1 MKRLMKSWIVA
12 VALGFV
18 SIAASQTQAQAREF
32 PPGAAAAQK
41 VDLRQSASL
50 AQGLQNKHPSEYY
63 KRAAELFQTG
73 RRDDAVFVYYL
84 GQLRWRIYIKANPSL
99 PPDGDPALFDALS
112 DVMGRPINQY
122 AFGDIPILACT
133 MQAVLDFDQAYPD
146 RFTSR
151 TAKPWHRQE
160 VRRGLADLR
169 SRTLAQVESI
179 RAERLKNGLENR
191 N

>member
-1 MKRLMKSWIVA
+1 MKRLMKSWTVA
-12 VALGFV
+12 VALGFA
-18 SIAASQTQAQAREF
+18 SIAISQSQVQARESA
-32 PPGAAAAQK
+32 PGAAAAQK

-50 AQGLQNKHPSEYY
+50 ARGLENKHPSEYY

-73 RRDDAVFVYYL
+73 RRDDAVFIYYL

-99 PPDGDPALFDALS
+99 PPDGDPALFAALS
-112 DVMGRPINQY
+112 DVIGRPINQY
-122 AFGDIPILACT
+122 AFGDIPVLVRT

-151 TAKPWHRQE
+151 TAKPRQRQE
-160 VRRGLADLR
+160 VRKGLADLR
-169 SRTLAQVESI
+169 SDTLAQADFI

>member
-1 MKRLMKSWIVA
+1 MKSWTVA
-12 VALGFV
+12 VALGFA
-18 SIAASQTQAQAREF
+18 SIAISQSQVQARESA
-32 PPGAAAAQK
+32 PGAAAAQK

-50 AQGLQNKHPSEYY
+50 ARGLENKHPSEYY

-73 RRDDAVFVYYL
+73 RRDDAVFIYYL

-99 PPDGDPALFDALS
+99 PPDGDPALFASLS
-112 DVMGRPINQY
+112 VVMGRPINQY
-122 AFGDIPILACT
+122 AFGDIPVLVRT

-151 TAKPWHRQE
+151 TAKPRQRQE
-160 VRRGLADLR
+160 VRKGLADLR
-169 SRTLAQVESI
+169 SDTLAQADFI